1 MDPEMEPEPKNMQI
15 DPELWLRFLMDLSSK
30 PKERAKLLDRLAQ
43 NTTLTDEQ
51 IEEFLHLL
59 TQELYDI
66 TRSN

>member
-1 MDPEMEPEPKNMQI
+1 MEPEMEPEPKNLQI

-30 PKERAKLLDRLAQ
+30 PKERAKLMDRLSQ
-43 NTTLTDEQ
+43 NTDLSDEQ

-59 TQELYDI
+59 MQELFDI

>member
-1 MDPEMEPEPKNMQI
+1 MDPEIDPEQRSMEI

-30 PKERAKLLDRLAQ
+30 PKERAKLINRLSQ
-43 NTTLTDEQ
+43 NTPLSDEQ

-59 TQELYDI
+59 MEELLDI